1 MTAGGSVL
9 SKATPD
15 DARRVWEVQ
24 QRPSCRTVARALTLA
39 GRPVHPVTVARWRAR
54 DWKPV
59 KTDHPLEI
67 ARSRL
72 ESVVPLVTGNAETTI
87 QDLIDDP
94 AHNCFDSLSDGEV
107 LRRAT
112 RELAI
117 ATTLVAK
124 AIKDHVTESDFDLL
138 ELMPAL
144 FAIGQ
149 SMRAIPGGFEQAIDL
164 QEAEQRNKG
173 LQT

>member
-1 MTAGGSVL
+1 
-9 SKATPD
+9 
-15 DARRVWEVQ
+15 
-24 QRPSCRTVARALTLA
+24 
-39 GRPVHPVTVARWRAR
+39 VHFTTIARWRVQN
-54 DWKPV
+54 WKV
-59 KTDHPLEI
+59 ETADHPLEF
-67 ARSRL
+67 ARGHI
-72 ESVVPLVTGNAETTI
+72 EAVAPLVSDDPETTI

-94 AHNCFDSLSDGEV
+94 AHNCFDGLSDGEV
-107 LRRAT
+107 LRRAA

-124 AIKDHVTESDFDLL
+124 AIKDRITESDFELL

-149 SMRAIPGGFEQAIDL
+149 SMRAIPSAFEQAIDL

-173 LQT
+173 LRA